1 MEKRTNTIL
10 ISILILLSLS
20 LIAAYTIEYG
30 LGHKPCKLCVYQ
42 RVPYFLS
49 IVLVL
54 NILLRNRYVK
64 SSLFLLAL
72 ISLCGAILAFYH
84 FGIEQSFFDESFLCE
99 SQSLS
104 NNLTKEEILEQL
116 KKNTISCRNVT
127 FEVFGLSLASINTIF
142 SFALL
147 AIFIKLYKNY
157 ETN

>member
-49 IVLVL
+49 ILLVL

-147 AIFIKLYKNY
+147 VIFIKLYKNY

>member
-127 FEVFGLSLASINTIF
+127 FEVFRLSLASINTIF

>member
-49 IVLVL
+49 ILLVL